1 MNIHV
6 SNLSRETTEK
16 ELGLAFADYGTVS
29 KTNIIA
35 DKTTKVSKGFGFV
48 EMLNE
53 TEAKAAI
60 KGMSGRDMHGHDMV
74 VSEARGNTE
83 NGVATSSR
91 AVNYQSVSKQTTTV
105 VAKCATGIRNGIRC
119 E

>member
-16 ELGLAFADYGTVS
+16 ELGLAFADYGTVA
-29 KTNIIA
+29 KTNIIS
-35 DKTTKVSKGFGFV
+35 DKTTKVSKGFGFI
-48 EMLNE
+48 EMPNE

-60 KGMSGRDMHGHDMV
+60 KGMSGRDMHGHDMM

-83 NGVATSSR
+83 GGIKRAAAPSAPKVPQSR
-91 AVNYQSVSKQTTTV
+91 PLL
-105 VAKCATGIRNGIRC
+105 
-119 E
+119 

>member
-16 ELGLAFADYGTVS
+16 ELGLAFADYGKVA

-48 EMLNE
+48 EMADAN
-53 TEAKAAI
+53 EAKAAI
-60 KGMSGRDMHGHDMV
+60 KGMSGKDMHGHNMV
-74 VSEARGNTE
+74 VCEARGNTE
-83 NGVATSSR
+83 GGIKRETIPNIAKATQSR
-91 AVNYQSVSKQTTTV
+91 PVL
-105 VAKCATGIRNGIRC
+105 
-119 E
+119 

>member
-83 NGVATSSR
+83 NGVARVAAPSTAKAS
-91 AVNYQSVSKQTTTV
+91 QSKQLL
-105 VAKCATGIRNGIRC
+105 
-119 E
+119 

>member
-6 SNLSRETTEK
+6 SNLSRDTTEK
-16 ELGLAFADYGTVS
+16 ELGLAFADYGAVS
-29 KTNIIA
+29 KTNIMT
-35 DKTTKVSKGFGFV
+35 DKTTRQSKGFGFV

-60 KGMSGRDMHGHDMV
+60 KGMSGRDMHGHNMV

-83 NGVATSSR
+83 NGVPRTKATP
-91 AVNYQSVSKQTTTV
+91 
-105 VAKCATGIRNGIRC
+105 VAKTSQSRPLL
-119 E
+119 